1 MPWSD
6 QDNSNKNQN
15 PWGNRGGGNQTPP
28 DLDEVIKRLQERFS
42 GMFGGGSG
50 DGSGGGLGG
59 GPGLSKGMIA
69 GGLVAVF
76 LLWGVSGFYMVAAD
90 EAAVVLRFGKHADT
104 RGPGLNWHVPY
115 PVETVEKLPVT
126 RVQRLEIGFR
136 SFTDGAVRKRT
147 NESSMLT
154 RDENIVD
161 ISFIV
166 QYKIKNVEDYLF
178 NIANATKT
186 VRDAA
191 ESAIREVI
199 GRTNIDDVLTTKKAE
214 VEIETQQLIQ
224 SILDGYAAGISV
236 STIKLQDVQ
245 PPERVI
251 KEFKDVASAREDRE
265 RAKNEAQ
272 AYANNIIPNAR
283 GEGKKMVLDAE
294 AYAKEVVER
303 AKGEASRFESLL
315 TAYRLAPEVTR
326 KRLYMETMQIALSR
340 ADKVIIDGSV
350 AGSVLPYL
358 PLDKIS
364 GKVEVKP

>member
-15 PWGNRGGGNQTPP
+15 PWGNHGSGKQTPP
-28 DLDEVIKRLQERFS
+28 DLDEVVRRLKERFS
-42 GMFGGGSG
+42 DMLG
-50 DGSGGGLGG
+50 GSGGGEGTG
-59 GPGLSKGMIA
+59 GPNLGKGMIA

-136 SFTDGAVRKRT
+136 SFTDGAIRKRT
-147 NESSMLT
+147 NEASMLT

-166 QYKIKNVEDYLF
+166 QYKIKSVEDYLF

-214 VEIETQQLIQ
+214 VEVETQQLIQ
-224 SILDGYAAGISV
+224 TILDSYTSGISV
-236 STIKLQDVQ
+236 TTVKLQDVQ

-283 GEGKKMVLDAE
+283 GEAKKMVLDAE

-315 TAYRLAPEVTR
+315 AAYQKAPEVTR
-326 KRLYMETMQIALSR
+326 KRLYMETMQDALTK

-350 AGSVLPYL
+350 AKNVLPYL
-358 PLDKIS
+358 PLEKIS
-364 GKVEVKP
+364 GKVEVKQ